1 MTRLDP
7 LADAMSTLTNASR
20 LGKRETVINVASK
33 LIGKV
38 LRVLQEEGY
47 IEEFEYIDDGR
58 AGKYRVKLR
67 GRINK
72 AGVIKP
78 RFPVKKDEILYW
90 EKLYLPADNV
100 GVMILST
107 NQGVMTHKEA
117 KKRGIGGVLLAYCY

>member
-58 AGKYRVKLR
+58 AGKYRVRLK

-107 NQGVMTHKEA
+107 NQGVMTHREA
-117 KKRGIGGVLLAYCY
+117 KNRGIGGVLLAYCY

>member
-20 LGKRETVINVASK
+20 VGKRETVINIASK

-38 LRVLQEEGY
+38 LRILQEEGY

-58 AGKYRVKLR
+58 AGKYRVRLK

-78 RFPVKKDEILYW
+78 RFSVKKDEFLYW
-90 EKLYLPADNV
+90 EKMYLPAENV
-100 GVMILST
+100 GVIIVST
-107 NQGVMTHKEA
+107 NQGIMSHREA

>member
-20 LGKRETVINVASK
+20 VGKRETIINIASK

-38 LRVLQEEGY
+38 LRILQEEGY
-47 IEEFEYIDDGR
+47 VEEFEYIDDGR
-58 AGKYRVKLR
+58 AGKYRVRLK

-78 RFPVKKDEILYW
+78 RFSVKKDEFLYW
-90 EKLYLPADNV
+90 EKMYLPAENV
-100 GVMILST
+100 GVIIVST
-107 NQGVMTHKEA
+107 NQGIMSHREA

>member
-7 LADAMSTLTNASR
+7 LADAMSALTNASKV
-20 LGKRETVINVASK
+20 GKRETVINVASK

-38 LRVLQEEGY
+38 LRILQEEGY

-78 RFPVKKDEILYW
+78 RFSVKKDEYLYW
-90 EKLYLPADNV
+90 ERMYLPAENV
-100 GVMILST
+100 GVIVVST
-107 NQGVMTHKEA
+107 TQGVMSHREA
-117 KKRGIGGVLLAYCY
+117 KRRGIGGVLLAYCY

>member
-7 LADAMSTLTNASR
+7 LADAMSTLTNAAR
-20 LGKRETVINVASK
+20 VGKREAVINVASK

-38 LRVLQEEGY
+38 LKILQEEGY

-58 AGKYRVKLR
+58 AGKYRVKLK

-78 RFPVKKDEILYW
+78 RFSVKKDEFLYW
-90 EKLYLPADNV
+90 EKMYLPAENV
-100 GVMILST
+100 GVIVVST
-107 NQGVMTHKEA
+107 TQGVMSHREA

>member
-58 AGKYRVKLR
+58 AGKYRVKLK

-90 EKLYLPADNV
+90 EKMYLPADNV
-100 GVMILST
+100 GVIIMST
-107 NQGVMTHKEA
+107 NQGVMTHREA
-117 KKRGIGGVLLAYCY
+117 KEKGIGGVLLAYCY

>member
-20 LGKRETVINVASK
+20 VGKRETIINIASK

-38 LRVLQEEGY
+38 LRILQEEGY

-58 AGKYRVKLR
+58 AGKYRVRLR

-78 RFPVKKDEILYW
+78 RFSVKKDEFLYW
-90 EKLYLPADNV
+90 EKMYLPAENV
-100 GVMILST
+100 GVIIVST
-107 NQGVMTHKEA
+107 NQGIMSHREA
-117 KKRGIGGVLLAYCY
+117 KRRGIGGVLLAYCY

>member
-20 LGKRETVINVASK
+20 VGKRETVINIASK

-38 LRVLQEEGY
+38 LRILQEEGY
-47 IEEFEYIDDGR
+47 VEEFEYIDDGR
-58 AGKYRVKLR
+58 AGKYRVRLK

-78 RFPVKKDEILYW
+78 RFSVKKDEFLYW
-90 EKLYLPADNV
+90 EKMYLPAENV
-100 GVMILST
+100 GVIIVST
-107 NQGVMTHKEA
+107 NQGIMSHREA

>member
-20 LGKRETVINVASK
+20 VGKREAVINIASK

-38 LRVLQEEGY
+38 LRILQEEGY
-47 IEEFEYIDDGR
+47 VEEFEYIDDGR
-58 AGKYRVKLR
+58 AGKYRVRLK

-78 RFPVKKDEILYW
+78 RFSVKKDEFLYW
-90 EKLYLPADNV
+90 EKMYLPAENV
-100 GVMILST
+100 GVIIVST
-107 NQGVMTHKEA
+107 NQGIMSHREA

>member
-20 LGKRETVINVASK
+20 VGKRETVINIASK

-38 LRVLQEEGY
+38 LRILQEEGY

-58 AGKYRVKLR
+58 AGKYRVRLK

-78 RFPVKKDEILYW
+78 RFSVKKDEFLYW
-90 EKLYLPADNV
+90 EKMYLPAENV
-100 GVMILST
+100 GVIIVST
-107 NQGVMTHKEA
+107 NQGIMSHREA
-117 KKRGIGGVLLAYCY
+117 KRRGIGGVLLAYCY

>member
-7 LADAMSTLTNASR
+7 LADAMSTLTNAAR
-20 LGKRETVINVASK
+20 VGKREAVINVASK

-38 LRVLQEEGY
+38 LNILQEEGY

-58 AGKYRVKLR
+58 AGKYRVKLK

-78 RFPVKKDEILYW
+78 RFSVKKDEFLYW
-90 EKLYLPADNV
+90 EKMYLPAENV
-100 GVMILST
+100 GVIVVST
-107 NQGVMTHKEA
+107 TQGVMSHREA

>member
-7 LADAMSTLTNASR
+7 LADAMSTLTNAAR
-20 LGKRETVINVASK
+20 VGKREAVINVASK

-38 LRVLQEEGY
+38 LNILQEEGY

-58 AGKYRVKLR
+58 AGKYRVKLK

-78 RFPVKKDEILYW
+78 RCTFRLRMSE
-90 EKLYLPADNV
+90 
-100 GVMILST
+100 
-107 NQGVMTHKEA
+107 
-117 KKRGIGGVLLAYCY
+117 

>member
-38 LRVLQEEGY
+38 LRVLQDEGY

-90 EKLYLPADNV
+90 EKMYLPADNV
-100 GVMILST
+100 GIIIMST

-117 KKRGIGGVLLAYCY
+117 KERGIGGILLAYCY

>member
-1 MTRLDP
+1 MARLDP

-20 LGKRETVINVASK
+20 VGKRETVINIASK

-38 LRVLQEEGY
+38 LRILQEEGY

-58 AGKYRVKLR
+58 AGKYRVRLK

-78 RFPVKKDEILYW
+78 RFSVKKDEFLYW
-90 EKLYLPADNV
+90 EKMYLPAENV
-100 GVMILST
+100 GVIIVST
-107 NQGVMTHKEA
+107 NQGIMSHREA